1 MDDHFWPSVY
11 PGLIVGALI
20 GLSAGTVLATLVGA
34 AGGLAGAFAAFYLV
48 NVLAIEPG
56 LVPLAAIII
65 GAAAGAKL
73 LTVIALKLTS
83 RAPAS

>member
-20 GLSAGTVLATLVGA
+20 GLSVGGVLMTLLGA

-56 LVPLAAIII
+56 LLPLAAIII
-65 GAAAGAKL
+65 GSAVGAKV
-73 LTVIALKLTS
+73 LTMVGQKISS
-83 RAPAS
+83 RATSA